1 MKTENNYTEGVH
13 DNSLWQSLKTGCSM
27 SFGNIARLYY
37 VNLLRYGMS
46 LGFERDTVKDA
57 IQNTFVYIW
66 EHHETIGEVQNGKA
80 YLFFALRNRLLR
92 DNKKTKQEQTFFNRL
107 TNIKDV
113 QGSIDM
119 DWIEN
124 ENDIEMHKSIQQT
137 ITKMPPREREVIQL
151 RFYEG
156 LDNEAIAD
164 IMGIS
169 KQGVANLMVRT
180 LKTFRMVWKEVTA
193 LFLPIF
199 IGY

>member
-1 MKTENNYTEGVH
+1 
-13 DNSLWQSLKTGCSM
+13 M